1 MAREAGWDHT
11 ITVFSPEGRLYQ
23 IEYAFKAAKSTG
35 LTSVAVRGDDSVVFV
50 AQKRVSDKLIDA
62 SSVTH
67 LYKITEKICAVA
79 TGLIPDTRALVRKAR
94 EIAAEFEFDNGY
106 AIPVAHLAKKLA
118 DENQIYTQH
127 AYKRSFA
134 VVLMLGAVDDEKGPQ
149 LFRVD
154 PAGHFLGYKASAAG
168 VKEQEAVNLLENH
181 FKSDAG
187 AAGAMSAD
195 ETIRAAITTMQGILT
210 SDFKAAEIE
219 MSIVKGDERVRYL
232 TEAEIDAHLT
242 AIAER
247 E

>member
-1 MAREAGWDHT
+1 MCSLTARLFVYLACCFRRRRCCIPAG
-11 ITVFSPEGRLYQ
+11 L
-23 IEYAFKAAKSTG
+23 
-35 LTSVAVRGDDSVVFV
+35 SVC
-50 AQKRVSDKLIDA
+50 L
-62 SSVTH
+62 
-67 LYKITEKICAVA
+67 
-79 TGLIPDTRALVRKAR
+79 
-94 EIAAEFEFDNGY
+94 
-106 AIPVAHLAKKLA
+106 
-118 DENQIYTQH
+118 QIYTQH

-168 VKEQEAVNLLENH
+168 VKEQEAVNLLEKH

-219 MSIVKGDERVRYL
+219 MSIVSGRW
-232 TEAEIDAHLT
+232 
-242 AIAER
+242 
-247 E
+247 

>member
-1 MAREAGWDHT
+1 MLGSSSSSSSASAGRGHSHPRLLCACAR
-11 ITVFSPEGRLYQ
+11 SPLACLFTWLAASAAAAA
-23 IEYAFKAAKSTG
+23 AFLLG
-35 LTSVAVRGDDSVVFV
+35 CLSVC
-50 AQKRVSDKLIDA
+50 L
-62 SSVTH
+62 
-67 LYKITEKICAVA
+67 
-79 TGLIPDTRALVRKAR
+79 
-94 EIAAEFEFDNGY
+94 
-106 AIPVAHLAKKLA
+106 
-118 DENQIYTQH
+118 QIYTQH

-168 VKEQEAVNLLENH
+168 VKEQEAVNLLEKH

-219 MSIVKGDERVRYL
+219 MSIVSGRW
-232 TEAEIDAHLT
+232 
-242 AIAER
+242 
-247 E
+247 